1 MDKRKRYKY
10 IDYTKGLGI
19 LLIMFAHVS
28 QYFQPMSKMNLF
40 VVSFHVPI
48 FFIASGLLMGYRDGM
63 EIDKKNFLIKKAKSL
78 LLPYIIFSILNS
90 AVKFSV
96 LFMKHSLTV
105 DAVKCELI
113 QLCITGNGTVWFLLT
128 LFLTETIYVF
138 CLRDVFYANASGKMN
153 GGVHILYRFDNLY
166 GCLSDYSVSLRRY
179 INPVCYCG

>member
-1 MDKRKRYKY
+1 
-10 IDYTKGLGI
+10 
-19 LLIMFAHVS
+19 
-28 QYFQPMSKMNLF
+28 
-40 VVSFHVPI
+40 
-48 FFIASGLLMGYRDGM
+48 M

-105 DAVKCELI
+105 DAVKSELI

-138 CLRDVFYANASGKMN
+138 CLRCV
-153 GGVHILYRFDNLY
+153 
-166 GCLSDYSVSLRRY
+166 
-179 INPVCYCG
+179 